1 MKAVV
6 FHSVGD
12 IRLDDVAEPTLLAP
26 TDAIIRVTASAICGT
41 DLHFV
46 RGTVGQFAIARLLGA
61 ARGFAIDHHPDRLQM
76 ARRQGAETID
86 FDQEDPVATLKRLTA
101 GIGVDRTIDAVG
113 VDDAIAAFE
122 AFDRREHGWIK
133 VQLRPQ
139 PEL

>member
-6 FHSVGD
+6 LHSVGD

-76 ARRQGAETID
+76 ARQQGAETID
-86 FDQEDPVATLKRLTA
+86 FDQEDP
-101 GIGVDRTIDAVG
+101 VG